1 MDKIPATPKELIAAL
16 QADGEIDHTRWQ
28 QFDELYRPVIPIFLH
43 QKFGSR
49 LGNHGEDVVQEV
61 MIKLVTAFRNRQYD
75 PAKGRFRR
83 YLAAVA
89 YNAAVNALRRLLPER
104 AQDLATID
112 LDALPDPSSA
122 RAYDR
127 LERQFQEAVYQRMTK
142 LYFTR
147 FSHDPTDREVWEAY
161 RRGESS
167 SATAQ
172 RLGKTPEA
180 VRQQRKRILAT
191 LQSLS
196 AE

>member
-16 QADGEIDHTRWQ
+16 QADGEIDNARWQ
-28 QFDELYRPVIPIFLH
+28 QFDELYRPVIPIFLN
-43 QKFGSR
+43 QRFGAVV
-49 LGNHGEDVVQEV
+49 GDHGEDIVQEV
-61 MIKLVTAFRNRQYD
+61 MVKLVAAFRNRQYD

-83 YLAAVA
+83 YLATVS
-89 YNAAVNALRRLLPER
+89 YNAAVNALRRLQPER
-104 AQDLATID
+104 TQALETID
-112 LDALPDPSSA
+112 LDELQDPSSA

-127 LERQFQEAVYQRMTK
+127 LDRQFQEAIYQRMTK

-147 FSHDPTDREVWEAY
+147 FAHDPTDREVWEAY

-167 SATAQ
+167 SVTAQ

-191 LQSLS
+191 LQSL
-196 AE
+196 ADC

>member
-1 MDKIPATPKELIAAL
+1 MNNIPATPKELIAAL
-16 QADGEIDHTRWQ
+16 QADGEIDNARWQ
-28 QFDELYRPVIPIFLH
+28 QFDELYRPVIPIFLN
-43 QKFGSR
+43 QRFGTN
-49 LGNHGEDVVQEV
+49 LGDCGEDIVQEV
-61 MIKLVTAFRNRQYD
+61 MVKLVAAFRNRRYD

-83 YLAAVA
+83 YLAAVT
-89 YNAAVNALRRLLPER
+89 YNAAVNALRRLQPER
-104 AQDLATID
+104 TLSLETVD
-112 LDALPDPSSA
+112 LDGLQDPSSA
-122 RAYDR
+122 RAFDQ

-167 SATAQ
+167 TATAQ

-191 LQSLS
+191 LRSL
-196 AE
+196 AEE

>member
-1 MDKIPATPKELIAAL
+1 MDKIPATPKELLAAL
-16 QADGEIDHTRWQ
+16 QSDGEIDNARWQ
-28 QFDELYRPVIPIFLH
+28 QFDELYRPVIPIFLN
-43 QKFGSR
+43 QKFGTR
-49 LGNHGEDVVQEV
+49 LGGHVEDIVQEV
-61 MIKLVTAFRNRQYD
+61 MIKLVAAFRNRQYD

-89 YNAAVNALRRLLPER
+89 YNAAVNTLHRLQPER
-104 AQDLATID
+104 TQALETID
-112 LDALPDPSSA
+112 LDAISDPSSA
-122 RAYDR
+122 RAYDQ

-147 FSHDPTDREVWEAY
+147 FSHDPTDREVWESY
-161 RRGESS
+161 QRGENS

-191 LQSLS
+191 LQSL
-196 AE
+196 ADA